1 MLGTLKLGCD
11 KVQALGLQSEE
22 MVDFPTA
29 LYEAD
34 TCGVRV
40 AERRRLNGY
49 IRDELI
55 VEHDRRT

>member
-1 MLGTLKLGCD
+1 M
-11 KVQALGLQSEE
+11 QALGLKSEE
-22 MVDFPTA
+22 MVDFLPA

-49 IRDELI
+49 IRDKRI